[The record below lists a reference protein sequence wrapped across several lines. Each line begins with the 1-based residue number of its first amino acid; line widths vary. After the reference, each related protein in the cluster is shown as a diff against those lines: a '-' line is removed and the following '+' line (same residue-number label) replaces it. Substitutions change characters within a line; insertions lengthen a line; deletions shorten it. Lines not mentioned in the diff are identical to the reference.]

1 MPSYRE
7 LINEIKPYTVLL
19 MLPDWMDQADNGYA
33 GTFQCHVGGKTPEDA
48 IDAAFHEA
56 ARSTG
61 RELNEDDEDACQPS
75 DFAFVACFEGHLEN
89 QYTP

>member
-1 MPSYRE
+1 MTSKF
-7 LINEIKPYTVLL
+7 KPYTVIL

-33 GTFQCHVGGKTPEDA
+33 GTFQCHVDGESPEDA
-48 IDAAFHEA
+48 IDTAFHAA

-61 RELNEDDEDACQPS
+61 REINEDCQPS
-75 DFAFVACFEGHLEN
+75 DFAFVACFKGHLEN